1 VNKVLE
7 PLVKDHGIAIDD
19 PALSW
24 LIKIAIGTD
33 KIVVMDG
40 TGEAIIFNE
49 EKGNWEAT
57 DGPAEKKGQVWYSN
71 TSFRNVYWQ
80 HRQTNYSPA
89 NRDWQ
94 PGTGSVNPHA
104 AHRGQP
110 DLPIGDEEAGEGSN
124 WEGYGYAG
132 RMGASGASL
141 SGADTEIATDEN
153 RGPGKMTEYGWFDK
167 EIEDEI
173 EGVKKK
179 TGQQREDAIIYVFNN
194 A

>member
-33 KIVVMDG
+33 KIVVMDA

-49 EKGNWEAT
+49 EKGGWEAT
-57 DGPAEKKGQVWYSN
+57 DGDGEKKGQVWYSN
-71 TSFRNVYWQ
+71 TSFRNVSWQ
-80 HRQTNYSPA
+80 HRQTDT
-89 NRDWQ
+89 RDWR
-94 PGTGSVNPHA
+94 PGTGAVNPHA
-104 AHRGQP
+104 SYRGQSA
-110 DLPIGDEEAGEGSN
+110 LPGVDDEAEGGAD

-132 RMGASGASL
+132 RMTGANTPLA
-141 SGADTEIATDEN
+141 GADTEIATDAN
-153 RGPGKMTEYGWFDK
+153 RGPGKMTEYGWYDK
-167 EIEDEI
+167 EIESEI
-173 EGVKKK
+173 ESVKDK